1 MLLDGAEISGRLFG
15 CVTATEVQS
24 KKSIIHWTG
33 IIVLCFG
40 ALICMKKRRFTEFAM
55 LASPYRHSL
64 KIFPSQGLILLLPL
78 KSSPFFLNPRTF
90 ASNSVQVL
98 KSSRSRS
105 FYSHRF
111 VDFDIKKLQ
120 SQPKRTWSC
129 STGCSLLSPG
139 QCHLPGWGL
148 HPLLCVWLCHC
159 FIAQQFSSVWD
170 SELEAVVG
178 LRIWNENDIQR
189 GQEAGC
195 NVNVIL
201 ILLLPHSF
209 RCGWPSLR
217 ACRWKDGLP
226 KSSHPVLFFCYSLN
240 TSRTEFF
247 MLVAFAYWGL
257 ISICMYLI
265 HRLTSIPP
273 DSQGSCLVLL
283 GVSMY
288 SKPGWQN
295 LSLFFFFPS
304 KCWIKDYIWLD
315 HDTFRTAFPLTPFVP
330 SDDFTLICIANEKVI
345 NPSCR

>member
-1 MLLDGAEISGRLFG
+1 MAWDPWRDVARGCYTASCGTVLNAWELPAASVLLPLAAVEGHLIRCKNTLGNTLARNSRNLKILWEMLLDGAEVSGRLFG

-24 KKSIIHWTG
+24 KKSVVHWTS

-40 ALICMKKRRFTEFAM
+40 ALVCMKKRRFTEFAM

-90 ASNSVQVL
+90 ASNSIQVL
-98 KSSRSRS
+98 RSSRSRS

-170 SELEAVVG
+170 SKSW
-178 LRIWNENDIQR
+178 R
-189 GQEAGC
+189 
-195 NVNVIL
+195 
-201 ILLLPHSF
+201 LLLAS
-209 RCGWPSLR
+209 GSGM
-217 ACRWKDGLP
+217 KMT
-226 KSSHPVLFFCYSLN
+226 YSEV
-240 TSRTEFF
+240 RRQAA
-247 MLVAFAYWGL
+247 M
-257 ISICMYLI
+257 
-265 HRLTSIPP
+265 
-273 DSQGSCLVLL
+273 
-283 GVSMY
+283 
-288 SKPGWQN
+288 
-295 LSLFFFFPS
+295 
-304 KCWIKDYIWLD
+304 
-315 HDTFRTAFPLTPFVP
+315 
-330 SDDFTLICIANEKVI
+330 
-345 NPSCR
+345 

>member
-1 MLLDGAEISGRLFG
+1 MPPPRVRTSSFAVCVALSLFY
-15 CVTATEVQS
+15 CPTVQ
-24 KKSIIHWTG
+24 
-33 IIVLCFG
+33 LC
-40 ALICMKKRRFTEFAM
+40 MRF
-55 LASPYRHSL
+55 
-64 KIFPSQGLILLLPL
+64 K
-78 KSSPFFLNPRTF
+78 
-90 ASNSVQVL
+90 
-98 KSSRSRS
+98 
-105 FYSHRF
+105 
-111 VDFDIKKLQ
+111 
-120 SQPKRTWSC
+120 
-129 STGCSLLSPG
+129 
-139 QCHLPGWGL
+139 
-148 HPLLCVWLCHC
+148 
-159 FIAQQFSSVWD
+159 
-170 SELEAVVG
+170 ELEAVVG

-217 ACRWKDGLP
+217 ACKWKDGLP
-226 KSSHPVLFFCYSLN
+226 KSSHPVLFFYYSLN

-295 LSLFFFFPS
+295 LSLFFFFS
-304 KCWIKDYIWLD
+304 I
-315 HDTFRTAFPLTPFVP
+315 
-330 SDDFTLICIANEKVI
+330 
-345 NPSCR
+345 

>member
-1 MLLDGAEISGRLFG
+1 MPPPRLRTSSFAV
-15 CVTATEVQS
+15 CVALSLFYCPTVQ
-24 KKSIIHWTG
+24 
-33 IIVLCFG
+33 LC
-40 ALICMKKRRFTEFAM
+40 MRF
-55 LASPYRHSL
+55 
-64 KIFPSQGLILLLPL
+64 K
-78 KSSPFFLNPRTF
+78 
-90 ASNSVQVL
+90 
-98 KSSRSRS
+98 
-105 FYSHRF
+105 
-111 VDFDIKKLQ
+111 
-120 SQPKRTWSC
+120 
-129 STGCSLLSPG
+129 
-139 QCHLPGWGL
+139 
-148 HPLLCVWLCHC
+148 
-159 FIAQQFSSVWD
+159 
-170 SELEAVVG
+170 ELEAVVG

-195 NVNVIL
+195 NVNAIL

-217 ACRWKDGLP
+217 ACKWKDGLP

-295 LSLFFFFPS
+295 ISFFFFH
-304 KCWIKDYIWLD
+304 LN
-315 HDTFRTAFPLTPFVP
+315 V
-330 SDDFTLICIANEKVI
+330 E
-345 NPSCR
+345 